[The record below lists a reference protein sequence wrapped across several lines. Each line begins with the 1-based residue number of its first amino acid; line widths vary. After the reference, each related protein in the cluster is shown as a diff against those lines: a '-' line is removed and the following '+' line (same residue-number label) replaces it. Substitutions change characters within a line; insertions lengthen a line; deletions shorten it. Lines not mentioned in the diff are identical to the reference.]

1 MDILTLALYAAL
13 GGAYLV
19 VVPLAGMF
27 YLNNRWFN
35 SSSIERVF
43 MFFLVFMFFPGFLL
57 VSLFLN
63 FRPQRQEV

>member
-1 MDILTLALYAAL
+1 MDILTLALYAVL

-19 VVPLAGMF
+19 VIPLAGMF

-35 SSSIERVF
+35 ASSIERVF
-43 MFFLVFMFFPGFLL
+43 MFFCVFMFFPGFLL